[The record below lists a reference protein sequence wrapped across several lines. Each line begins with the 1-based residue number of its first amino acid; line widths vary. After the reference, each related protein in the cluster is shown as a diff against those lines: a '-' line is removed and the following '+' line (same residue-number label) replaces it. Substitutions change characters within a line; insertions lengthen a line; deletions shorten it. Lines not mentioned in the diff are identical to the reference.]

1 MPQLANPSN
10 AALERLWIPL
20 CLLNAILGRKS
31 FNVVTFKGGKA
42 IGKSKFGV
50 PVRYAAQQSIDTT
63 PVATGS
69 SLNICRGFSP
79 DQEDLPHIDE
89 SHGLKNNKRSKGIKV
104 RLKCKLKAYHE
115 RKATLASSW
124 LNAREPLVSAA
135 LLTRQALPLGQM
147 CVIPFCEE
155 EACGRCLHCSPG
167 QFLCA
172 DHINLVHAG
181 GRSLHH
187 PEVWKVS

>member
-1 MPQLANPSN
+1 PKQGPVPQPANPSN

-79 DQEDLPHIDE
+79 DQEDRCVSFLFA
-89 SHGLKNNKRSKGIKV
+89 KKR
-104 RLKCKLKAYHE
+104 R
-115 RKATLASSW
+115 
-124 LNAREPLVSAA
+124 AA
-135 LLTRQALPLGQM
+135 DALTAVQGNSYAKTISIQLMQEVDLCTTGK
-147 CVIPFCEE
+147 F
-155 EACGRCLHCSPG
+155 GR
-167 QFLCA
+167 
-172 DHINLVHAG
+172 
-181 GRSLHH
+181 
-187 PEVWKVS
+187 

>member
-1 MPQLANPSN
+1 M
-10 AALERLWIPL
+10 RLWIPL

-79 DQEDLPHIDE
+79 DQEDRCVSFLFA
-89 SHGLKNNKRSKGIKV
+89 KKRRAADAFQI
-104 RLKCKLKAYHE
+104 A
-115 RKATLASSW
+115 
-124 LNAREPLVSAA
+124 LN
-135 LLTRQALPLGQM
+135 
-147 CVIPFCEE
+147 
-155 EACGRCLHCSPG
+155 CSPG
-167 QFLCA
+167 QFLCEN
-172 DHINLVHAG
+172 HINSVKAG

-187 PEVWKVS
+187 REVWKVS